1 MKEKEKLIIRIKS
14 VSNNMTSSSLCC
26 SSSTG
31 WIWNCFVSN
40 QFGFHSNVNGSFRL
54 SSQIK
59 SLIRFLHVNTPT
71 VCPGRPAGE
80 GQRSNLRQPRARR
93 ILGNFE
99 MSLRT
104 DSRSGSG
111 LSFRNTIC
119 PWSGV
124 QLSVGGATV
133 PSKWWGRRIGVIG
146 EEKGGGDLTAARSAR
161 SARRDGGTGIIGQQS
176 VDVQV

>member
-1 MKEKEKLIIRIKS
+1 
-14 VSNNMTSSSLCC
+14 MTSSSLCC

-31 WIWNCFVSN
+31 WIGNGLVSN
-40 QFGFHSNVNGSFRL
+40 QFGFDSNVNGSFRR

-59 SLIRFLHVNTPT
+59 KFNQIPPCEYAHCLSWKTCR
-71 VCPGRPAGE
+71 R
-80 GQRSNLRQPRARR
+80 RSEVKSQTTRR

-119 PWSGV
+119 SWSGV

-133 PSKWWGRRIGVIG
+133 PSKRWGRGIGVIG

-161 SARRDGGTGIIGQQS
+161 SSRRDGGTGIIGRQS